1 MLFAA
6 PKPTTNCFLYVEI
19 KYINIYQMRCIF
31 KSCESVMYLGDSRT
45 RFFPVIPRFRVV
57 LFGLR
62 YRGQAETEAEA
73 RPKAEEG
80 KRARG
85 VT

>member
-1 MLFAA
+1 MLF
-6 PKPTTNCFLYVEI
+6 FSI
-19 KYINIYQMRCIF
+19 
-31 KSCESVMYLGDSRT
+31 
-45 RFFPVIPRFRVV
+45 PVIPSFRPI
-57 LFGLR
+57 LSGLR
-62 YRGQAETEAEA
+62 YRGQAETETEA